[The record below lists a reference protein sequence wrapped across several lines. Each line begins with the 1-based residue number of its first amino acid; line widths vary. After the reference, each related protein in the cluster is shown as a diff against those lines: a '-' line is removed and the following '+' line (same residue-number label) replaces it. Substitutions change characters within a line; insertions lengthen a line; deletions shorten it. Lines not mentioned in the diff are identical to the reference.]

1 LRLERRAWLA
11 SALLVLAGR
20 ARAFDLPALAAVL
33 AQRRDGQARFT
44 EERFVAGFDAPLRAS
59 GTLAYAAPDRFSR
72 HTVEPREETMAVVG
86 NRLTLSR
93 GGRTRQLALDT
104 MPELAALIEALRA
117 TLTGDAAALERHFH
131 VRVEGDAARWT
142 LTLVPRDA
150 RLAAQVR
157 EVQIAGLAGEPR
169 SVALWLA
176 DGDRSVLT
184 IVPATIEPAPK

>member
-11 SALLVLAGR
+11 AALLALAGR
-20 ARAFDLPALAAVL
+20 ARALDLPALAALL

-44 EERFVAGFDAPLRAS
+44 EERFVAGLDAPLRAS

-72 HTVEPREETMAVVG
+72 HTVEPREETITVAG
-86 NRLTLSR
+86 NQLTLTR

-104 MPELAALIEALRA
+104 VPELAALIEALRA
-117 TLTGDAAALERHFH
+117 TLTGDAAALERHFR

-142 LTLVPRDA
+142 LSLLPRDT
-150 RLAAQVR
+150 RLAGQVR
-157 EVQIAGLAGEPR
+157 EVQIAGLAGDLR

-176 DGDRSVLT
+176 DGDRSLM
-184 IVPATIEPAPK
+184 TIEPTPK